1 MPCFIRKTLFFEERT
16 PDKDSPLESI
26 GSSLRHSLF
35 SVELWQTLRCTFH
48 IAPFSCSVTRK
59 KNGFNIRDNVYLQFK
74 SCDLLSLKGL
84 IRHFSCSIL
93 YCNVPRFV
101 EMKSFF
107 RGHLTL
113 SSRLIHLLFLWSLH
127 SWELTNKPSVYLLPK
142 EEFFFFRNLLL
153 HPNRMTPND
162 LI

>member
-1 MPCFIRKTLFFEERT
+1 MPCFIRKTLFVEEIT

-59 KNGFNIRDNVYLQFK
+59 KNGFNIRENVYLQFK

-93 YCNVPRFV
+93 CCNVPRFV

-113 SSRLIHLLFLWSLH
+113 Y
-127 SWELTNKPSVYLLPK
+127 SWELTNKHSVYLLPK
-142 EEFFFFRNLLL
+142 EQFFFFRNLLL